1 MDDYAMGIFLAAK
14 RYIESKPDC
23 ASKYL
28 CIALKIALEAEGM
41 EYKRTTA
48 IILEIFPQ
56 FAATYDEKHFN
67 RGEVIID
74 NLPRSIHDTWWYPA
88 EDSVPRIAMIDF
100 LVGR

>member
-14 RYIESKPDC
+14 RNIESKPDY

-28 CIALKIALEAEGM
+28 CIALKIALENEGM
-41 EYKRTTA
+41 EYKRA
-48 IILEIFPQ
+48 DALEIFPQ

-88 EDSVPRIAMIDF
+88 EDPVPRIAMIDF